1 MPPSGRR
8 YWLARLGACFAPSIT
23 LDPPVA
29 STVIIAG
36 EVSRASGLGEGA
48 RVMHQ
53 ALEKHHIDSHLL
65 DISPYSFSLAR
76 YKKALQLL
84 SKYLHAPLILH
95 INSPQ
100 IPYALLVLPRKLIKN
115 RKIIGYW
122 AWELEVLPK
131 EWRVGFQFVHEIWVP
146 SQFVAKSI
154 EKWAKY
160 YNKIV
165 RVVPHPIADRKAYP
179 MGNITRSVL
188 GLPENKIIILV
199 SFNLSSGFSR
209 KNPLGAILAFL
220 KACEHD
226 KSIFL
231 VLKMAYVEHY
241 HDDMA
246 KIMNI
251 ARSHDNIIVNTNILS
266 AVENQALFY
275 HVDIVLSL
283 HRSEGFGLVPAE
295 AMLCGKPVIAT
306 DWSATTE
313 FIDKS
318 CGVPIE
324 YKLVPALDSRSVYQ
338 LSDAYWAEP
347 NCDIAAQAIHKLIFE
362 PYYRL
367 ELGRAAC
374 KKATEQFNS
383 QSLIKGL
390 SAIGVVMNKG

>member
-1 MPPSGRR
+1 M
-8 YWLARLGACFAPSIT
+8 ARLGACFAPSIT
-23 LDPPVA
+23 CDPPVD
-29 STVIIAG
+29 STVIIGG
-36 EVSRASGLGEGA
+36 EISRASGLGEGA

-65 DISPYSFSLAR
+65 DISPYSFSLSH
-76 YKKALQLL
+76 YKKAEQLF

-100 IPYALLVLPRKLIKN
+100 IPYVLLSLPRKLIKN

-131 EWRVGFQFVHEIWVP
+131 EWRVGFEFVHEIWVP
-146 SQFVAKSI
+146 SQFVAKSM
-154 EKWAKY
+154 EKWAKQ

-165 RVVPHPIADRKAYP
+165 RVVPHPIADRKEHSIK
-179 MGNITRSVL
+179 NITRSDL

-199 SFNLSSGFSR
+199 SFNLSSSFSR
-209 KNPLGAILAFL
+209 KNPIGAILTFL

-226 KSIFL
+226 RSIVL
-231 VLKMAYVEHY
+231 VLKIAYMEHY

-246 KIMNI
+246 KIMQI
-251 ARSHDNIIVNTNILS
+251 VQGHDNIIVNTTLLS
-266 AVENQALFY
+266 AVENQALFH

-306 DWSATTE
+306 NWSATAE
-313 FIDKS
+313 FIDET
-318 CGVPIE
+318 CGMPVE
-324 YKLVPALDSRSVYQ
+324 YKLIPAQDSRGVYQ
-338 LSDAYWAEP
+338 LPDAYWAEP
-347 NCDIAAQAIHKLIFE
+347 NCDNAAHAIRKLLSE

-367 ELGRAAC
+367 ELGQAAC
-374 KKATEQFNS
+374 KKATKQFNS
-383 QSLIKGL
+383 QSLIQGL
-390 SAIGVVMNKG
+390 SAIGVVTGNG